1 MSPGRRLCFG
11 LWSGEEFLSDETGMV
26 YFCSVSSV
34 VLLNLQWS
42 HCLRKA
48 WGLEQWLVVSRVRG

>member
-11 LWSGEEFLSDETGMV
+11 LWSGEEFLSDKTGMV

-34 VLLNLQWS
+34 VLLFKESLGTRAMAGCFQ
-42 HCLRKA
+42 
-48 WGLEQWLVVSRVRG
+48 G